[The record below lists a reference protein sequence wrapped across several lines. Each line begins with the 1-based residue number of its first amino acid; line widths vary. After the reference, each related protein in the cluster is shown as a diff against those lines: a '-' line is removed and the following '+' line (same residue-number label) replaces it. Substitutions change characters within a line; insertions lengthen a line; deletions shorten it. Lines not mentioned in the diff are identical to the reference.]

1 MSTALPPDPTPE
13 PGPGERTPQRAPRAP
28 GVGRALAE
36 YTALRVVVLAG
47 AYGLLLLLGVRAFPA
62 VVGAL
67 LVSALVSLVLFRRQR
82 DAVAVA
88 LAARS
93 EQRRD
98 ERQRTR
104 RLLDDDAPEGRGP
117 TAG

>member
-1 MSTALPPDPTPE
+1 MSTALPPDEPSE
-13 PGPGERTPQRAPRAP
+13 PGPGDRTAEPTARAPRL
-28 GVGRALAE
+28 GRALAE

-47 AYGLLLLLGVRAFPA
+47 AYGLLLVLGVRAFPA

-67 LVSALVSLVLFRRQR
+67 LASALVSLVLFRRQR
-82 DAVAVA
+82 DRVALA

-104 RLLDDDAPEGRGP
+104 RLLDDDAPGSRGSS
-117 TAG
+117 AG